1 MFAERQLEAKYSK
14 PNAPNMLKDRLFSAS
29 PSLSD
34 PESTLRNG
42 GVCCPEETDWMPL
55 GSRLCREGYPPRGKG
70 SDLQTRQRARC
81 IDLGHIRHRG
91 SHEVF
96 TSGRAYAAPLGP
108 CNRGEQQRAA
118 AAAAAD
124 ASSRG
129 YFVSSSSCFSRG
141 AEATAAAAAAAAAT
155 QLGKAGITHTIV
167 GAVEQEC
174 TGSQPW
180 SSTCPRVVV
189 WSG

>member
-14 PNAPNMLKDRLFSAS
+14 PIAPNMLKNRLFSAS
-29 PSLSD
+29 PSLPD

-108 CNRGEQQRAA
+108 DTRGEQQRAA
-118 AAAAAD
+118 AAAAA
-124 ASSRG
+124 AER
-129 YFVSSSSCFSRG
+129 SSSSRSGRRRRIRRRMRRRWRRL
-141 AEATAAAAAAAAAT
+141 TV
-155 QLGKAGITHTIV
+155 LV
-167 GAVEQEC
+167 N
-174 TGSQPW
+174 QP
-180 SSTCPRVVV
+180 
-189 WSG
+189 